1 MREILIIGGY
11 GVFGSRIARLLSQSG
26 DFKLLIAGRSRI
38 KAESFCRDLA
48 DPAAQPVVLDRN
60 LDLAATLQQRQP
72 WLVIDATGPFQGMTD
87 DDYRVASTCIRAGIH
102 YLDIAD
108 ARIFVEGFSK
118 LDDLAKQHRVVAI
131 TGASSVPALTSAIVA
146 HLGRDL
152 APIHDIEIALSA
164 SNRATVGTN
173 VIRAILSYVGKPL
186 PLWQQAAETVGYGWQ
201 SLQRRDFHV
210 TGRPSIRNRLVGLC
224 DVPDLRLLP
233 KHFRTSRSVI
243 FRAGAEMTLQN
254 LLLWLLSWPV
264 RWGWIR
270 SLTPVAEIFGQAQRH
285 MGFLGSDRSAF
296 DVRVT
301 GHAQG
306 GTLER
311 RYSLIADG
319 GDGPWIPCLA
329 AALLARR
336 LAKQQDAAEALSYGA
351 YPAIEVLPLA
361 DFEQA
366 FSEFQIATEQTE
378 RRVVPLYATILQSGW
393 DRLPATIRDIHDTS
407 RYYAAEGRAT
417 VTRGNSLIARIAN
430 AMFRFPAA
438 GNNIPVR
445 VDFLPEDNRETWQR
459 RFGQHRFSS
468 CLSAGAGT
476 GELTE
481 RFGALAFDFVLS
493 ATPSRLDM
501 HFRGWRLWGM
511 PLPRFLA
518 PHIHAAE
525 TAEDDTFHFDVR
537 ITLPFG
543 LPLLHYSGTLTPM
556 A

>member
-1 MREILIIGGY
+1 MHAILIIGGY
-11 GVFGSRIARLLSQSG
+11 GVFGSRIARLLSQSAE
-26 DFKLLIAGRSRI
+26 FKLLIAGRSLE
-38 KAESFCRDLA
+38 KAEAFCRSLA

-60 LDLAATLQQRQP
+60 LDLAAMLQQLRP

-87 DDYRVASTCIRAGIH
+87 DDYRIASACIRAGIH

-108 ARIFVEGFSK
+108 ARIFVEGFCK

-131 TGASSVPALTSAIVA
+131 TGASSVPALTSAIVS

-173 VIRAILSYVGKPL
+173 VIRAILSYVGKPI
-186 PLWQQAAETVGYGWQ
+186 PLWQQAAETAGYGWQ

-210 TGRPSIRNRLVGLC
+210 AGRPSIRNRLVGLC

-233 KHFRTSRSVI
+233 QHFRNCRSVV
-243 FRAGAEMTLQN
+243 FRAGAEMTMQN

-264 RWGWIR
+264 RWGWIG
-270 SLTPVAEIFGQAQRH
+270 SLAPLADVFGALQRH

-301 GHAQG
+301 GRAQDG
-306 GTLER
+306 MIER

-329 AALLARR
+329 AALLSRH
-336 LAKQQDAAEALSYGA
+336 LAKQDDAGEAMSYGA
-351 YPAIEVLPLA
+351 YPAIDVLPLA

-366 FSEFQIATEQTE
+366 FGAFQIATEQTE
-378 RRVVPLYATILQSGW
+378 QRVTPLYAGILQSGW
-393 DRLPATIRDIHDTS
+393 DRLPAAIRDIHDTS
-407 RYYAAEGRAT
+407 RHHAAEGRAA
-417 VTRGNSLIARIAN
+417 VTRGDSLIATIAN
-430 AMFRFPAA
+430 AIFGFPAA
-438 GNNIPVR
+438 GDDIPVR
-445 VDFLPEDNRETWQR
+445 VDFLPEGHQETWQR
-459 RFGQHRFSS
+459 RFGAHRFSS
-468 CLSAGAGT
+468 CLSAGTGT
-476 GELTE
+476 GDLTE
-481 RFGALAFDFVLS
+481 RFGALAFDFALV
-493 ATPSRLDM
+493 AIQNRLEM
-501 HFRGWRLWGM
+501 HFRGWRLWGI

-518 PHIHAAE
+518 PHIHAVE
-525 TAEDDTFHFDVR
+525 TAEGGVFQFDVR

-543 LPLLHYSGTLTPM
+543 LPLLRYRGTLTPV